1 MNAEEIILQV
11 GPITV
16 TNARFIVG
24 GQTFVIRNITSVEF
38 VYHRPSRA
46 GPIALILIGIICAL
60 LVYSEPEVQFFMVIG
75 IALATLGLLMLV
87 LSRTTYEISLVTSG
101 GQLKALSS
109 KDKQLVT
116 IVADAL
122 NRAIVSA

>member
-1 MNAEEIILQV
+1 
-11 GPITV
+11 
-16 TNARFIVG
+16 
-24 GQTFVIRNITSVEF
+24 
-38 VYHRPSRA
+38 
-46 GPIALILIGIICAL
+46 
-60 LVYSEPEVQFFMVIG
+60 MVIG

-116 IVADAL
+116 VVADAL